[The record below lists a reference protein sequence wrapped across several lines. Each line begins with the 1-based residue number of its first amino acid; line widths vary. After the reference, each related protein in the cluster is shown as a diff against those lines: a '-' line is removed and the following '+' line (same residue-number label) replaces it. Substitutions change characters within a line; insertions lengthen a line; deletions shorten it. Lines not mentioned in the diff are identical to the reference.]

1 MFVILEGSFKKQN
14 QYVRFL
20 KIAKGREL
28 KNRGSSNFTLIIMML
43 IRIIFHN
50 DYFLYITLSQ
60 MTSFELVEFLN

>member
-20 KIAKGREL
+20 KIANGREL

-43 IRIIFHN
+43 IIIIFHN